1 MSTVLSL
8 IVTTEAESQEHP
20 RLRCAGLFV
29 NKTNYSS
36 HHLAKKRPIMYLQA
50 IIAASLLQL
59 RTCARKYST
68 SLIPRD
74 YVVQFLRQI
83 KADNSQAWCA
93 CYDNLHCKPEER
105 VMKFPR
111 ASDTAVGDVRWTD
124 TGWQIVQRRRVKSR
138 WPRCLQQNNGSQG
151 IHRRPITEWQKKT
164 KKTLRCSVQPRVPP
178 NTGGNSRTG
187 QRKAVNLG
195 SAVCWMS
202 VSLILKLVTRGRAN
216 KTFERLIKI
225 LILMSGHKE
234 CCTRK
239 KGCLKHGSILNTLKK
254 FISSI

>member
-68 SLIPRD
+68 SVIPRD

-93 CYDNLHCKPEER
+93 RYDNLHCKPKER

-111 ASDTAVGDVRWTD
+111 ASDTAVGDGRRTD
-124 TGWQIVQRRRVKSR
+124 TGRQIVQRRRVKSR

-151 IHRRPITEWQKKT
+151 IHCRPITERQKK
-164 KKTLRCSVQPRVPP
+164 KKKK
-178 NTGGNSRTG
+178 NT
-187 QRKAVNLG
+187 QILG
-195 SAVCWMS
+195 SASCATEHWRKQQDRPEKGSESWFSCV
-202 VSLILKLVTRGRAN
+202 LN
-216 KTFERLIKI
+216 
-225 LILMSGHKE
+225 E
-234 CCTRK
+234 CVFD
-239 KGCLKHGSILNTLKK
+239 S
-254 FISSI
+254 